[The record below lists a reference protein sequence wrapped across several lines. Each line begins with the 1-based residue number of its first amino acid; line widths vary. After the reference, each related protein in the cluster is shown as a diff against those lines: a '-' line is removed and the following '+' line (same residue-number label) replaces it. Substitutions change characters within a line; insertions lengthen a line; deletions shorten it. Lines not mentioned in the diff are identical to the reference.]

1 MIRFKVKEMMIQK
14 GYERGRRI
22 AIKEVAEST
31 GIHRMTLSKM
41 INVEGYSTT
50 TEHLDRLCKFFGCK
64 LEDIAEFLP
73 EADETRNPDFDA
85 DAARK

>member
-1 MIRFKVKEMMIQK
+1 
-14 GYERGRRI
+14 
-22 AIKEVAEST
+22 
-31 GIHRMTLSKM
+31 MTLSKM

-73 EADETRNPDFDA
+73 EADETPNPDFDA